1 MGTNLRESVKMTD
14 DEVTAFLREE
24 RTAVMCT
31 MHPRGSIHAVAMWY
45 GFIGPDVAME
55 TKAKSQK
62 ARNLVRDS
70 RLTVLVEAGDEYEQL
85 RGVELV
91 GSAAI
96 TEDPDELWQLG
107 VSMYERYFAPY
118 TEDARPAVEAM
129 LHNRVGIKL
138 RTERVAS
145 WDHRKLAG

>member
-14 DEVTAFLREE
+14 DEVTAFLQEE

-31 MHPRGSIHAVAMWY
+31 MHPRGNIHAVAMWY
-45 GFIGPDVAME
+45 GFIGSALSME

-62 ARNLVRDS
+62 AQNLVRDS
-70 RLTVLVEAGDEYEQL
+70 RLTVLVEAGDEYEEL

-91 GSAAI
+91 GSAEI

-107 VSMYERYFAPY
+107 VSMYERYFGPY
-118 TEDARPAVEAM
+118 TDQARDAVEAM

-138 RTERVAS
+138 KTERVAS
-145 WDHRKLAG
+145 WDHRKIAR